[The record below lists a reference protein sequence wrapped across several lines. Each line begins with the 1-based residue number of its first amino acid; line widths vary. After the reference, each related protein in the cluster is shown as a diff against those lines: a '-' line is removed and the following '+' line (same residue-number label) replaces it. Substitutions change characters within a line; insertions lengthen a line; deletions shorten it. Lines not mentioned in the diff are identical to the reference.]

1 MYLKGEMVAQTLP
14 DKVINWLSSFL
25 QTTRKRK
32 NYKLKTSESD
42 MVDKK
47 KNKIRWVNICFLRDL
62 DFIRPW

>member
-25 QTTRKRK
+25 QTTRKTK

-47 KNKIRWVNICFLRDL
+47 KKKSDG
-62 DFIRPW
+62 